1 MTWDRAQRRARHR
14 QPGGDGYLTFVGRT
28 DEVFKA
34 SDDEISPFELESVLM
49 EHPAVTEAA
58 LVPAPDPVRL
68 PVPKAY
74 IAPGPG
80 FEPTEQATSEVLKY
94 AR

>member
-1 MTWDRAQRRARHR
+1 
-14 QPGGDGYLTFVGRT
+14 
-28 DEVFKA
+28 
-34 SDDEISPFELESVLM
+34 M

-68 PVPKAY
+68 PVPEAY